1 MRSEDLLEGSQVYKE
16 EYHDQTEVDCLKQGQ
31 KSVKKTTTRTRDIKK
46 KLCGGGVLRTLAIE
60 NQEYVNYAMPWRH
73 MNYDCLE
80 YGKQIRNRRK
90 KNKKEK
96 LLKTSFGEN
105 GERWAELFADYQM
118 HLICVNEITDFS
130 RFHTLLREFLQLL
143 SCRENKVALNKLLS
157 ENPAFESIDEE
168 TAKAASVLLGVEMHM
183 EKNEEKETYNMCK
196 AFQDHWND
204 GREIGRSE
212 GRNEGRS
219 EGINALN
226 GLFKQLKQEGR
237 MDDLLR
243 SIEDNEFR
251 DRLLQEF
258 HVTKC
263 S

>member
-1 MRSEDLLEGSQVYKE
+1 MGK
-16 EYHDQTEVDCLKQGQ
+16 
-31 KSVKKTTTRTRDIKK
+31 
-46 KLCGGGVLRTLAIE
+46 
-60 NQEYVNYAMPWRH
+60 VNDVML
-73 MNYDCLE
+73 D
-80 YGKQIRNRRK
+80 
-90 KNKKEK
+90 K
-96 LLKTSFGEN
+96 LL
-105 GERWAELFADYQM
+105 L
-118 HLICVNEITDFS
+118 
-130 RFHTLLREFLQLL
+130 
-143 SCRENKVALNKLLS
+143 

-168 TAKAASVLLGVEMHM
+168 TAKAASVLMGVEMHM
-183 EKNEEKETYNMCK
+183 EKNEGKETYNMCK

-204 GREIGRSE
+204 GREI
-212 GRNEGRS
+212 GRS